1 MANDGQNIV
10 KRIQYI
16 AYMETYQRYLTG
28 QCYLMGSLKPTL
40 LDYLQSDL
48 NDRLHF
54 INQRSFHKS
63 PSSTLANTVKVFNQN
78 DLDKSRDNKDSRR
91 IIIVQKPKSRP
102 KIEPGTL
109 TFNLWDQIAHIDL
122 TGVFNLSSVG
132 LRRGFKTSNMASTK
146 EFNKKRIIK
155 PEKRNIGMVFQDY
168 ALFPHMT
175 VSKNIGYGI
184 TSRKDKN
191 KRVEEVLKLVEMEDY
206 AKRYPHELSG
216 GQQQRIALARALAP
230 EPSLL
235 LMDEPF
241 SSLDHDLQIKIREE
255 LRSIIKKAGITSV
268 FVTHNRENCESI
280 SDEIIELENG
290 KIKYSQSKTTSLN

>member
-1 MANDGQNIV
+1 MFIKIKNLNFKYPGNDDWVINDFDYSFRKGDI
-10 KRIQYI
+10 IGI
-16 AYMETYQRYLTG
+16 LGAS
-28 QCYLMGSLKPTL
+28 GSGKSTL
-40 LDYLQSDL
+40 LRLMAGLEVPHTGEMLL
-48 NDRLHF
+48 NEQV
-54 INQRSFHKS
+54 I
-63 PSSTLANTVKVFNQN
+63 
-78 DLDKSRDNKDSRR
+78 
-91 IIIVQKPKSRP
+91 
-102 KIEPGTL
+102 
-109 TFNLWDQIAHIDL
+109 
-122 TGVFNLSSVG
+122 
-132 LRRGFKTSNMASTK
+132 
-146 EFNKKRIIK
+146 FNKKRIIK

-191 KRVEEVLKLVEMEDY
+191 KRVKEVLKLVEMEDY

-290 KIKYSQSKTTSLN
+290 KIKYNQSKTTSLN